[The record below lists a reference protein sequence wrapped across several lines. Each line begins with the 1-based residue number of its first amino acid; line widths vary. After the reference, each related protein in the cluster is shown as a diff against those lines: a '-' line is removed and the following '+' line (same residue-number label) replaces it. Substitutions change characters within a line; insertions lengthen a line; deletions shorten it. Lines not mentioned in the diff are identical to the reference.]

1 MIREIKDELIK
12 ETIYSKKLQNGLEV
26 FFLPKKDYVKQYA
39 IFATKYGSNDLVFK
53 LETEED
59 YTTVPEGIAHFLE
72 HKLFEEPEGN
82 VFDRFAELGANVNA
96 YTNFNIT
103 AYYFTSSSFFYENL
117 TTLIRFVQSPYFTDE
132 NVEKEK
138 GIIGQE
144 IKMYQDN
151 PDWRVFFNLLKG
163 MYHNHPVKNDIAGT
177 IDSVNSTTKEDLYRC
192 HKTFYHPSNMALF
205 ISADIDRDEV
215 FKKVEETFGEFKYE
229 EVMKIQRQPIEEP
242 SYIKEAHIEESM
254 LVSTPLF
261 QIGYK
266 DIEVGKDGLDLV
278 SKEIAVGILLEMIF
292 GKSSDLYE
300 NLYEAGLIDQSFG
313 VDYICERDY
322 SHIIISGESKNP
334 MEVKRLVDEWVL
346 KLQEGGLNKAD
357 FERIKRRQIGQNLAY
372 FNSIEYIGNSFIGY
386 YFKNI
391 NFLEYIKILTETK
404 FEVVENYGNSM
415 LDGSRQVISIIN
427 P

>member
-1 MIREIKDELIK
+1 MIKEINDKLIK
-12 ETIYSKKLQNGLEV
+12 ESVFGKKLQNGLEV

-39 IFATKYGSNDLVFK
+39 IFATKYGSNDLSFK
-53 LETEED
+53 LDTED
-59 YTTVPEGIAHFLE
+59 SYTKVPVGIAHFLE

-103 AYYFTSSSFFYENL
+103 AYYFTSTSYFYENL
-117 TTLIRFVQSPYFTDE
+117 ATLIRFVQSPYFTDE

-144 IKMYQDN
+144 IMMYQDN
-151 PDWRVFFNLLKG
+151 PEWRVFFNLLKG

-177 IDSVNSTTKEDLYRC
+177 IESVNSTTKEDLYNC
-192 HKTFYHPSNMALF
+192 YNTFYHPSNMALF
-205 ISADIDRDEV
+205 IAGDLDKEEV
-215 FKKVEETFGEFKYE
+215 FKKVEEGFAELNYE
-229 EVMKIQRQPIEEP
+229 KPHVITRQYTEEPTDIREGYIEER
-242 SYIKEAHIEESM
+242 M

-266 DIEVGKDGLDLV
+266 DNRVGMDGIELAT
-278 SKEIAVGILLEMIF
+278 KEIAINILIDMIF

-300 NLYEAGLIDQSFG
+300 GLYEKGLIDQSFG
-313 VDYICERDY
+313 FDYVCERDY
-322 SHIIISGESKNP
+322 GHIIIGGESRSP
-334 MEVKRLVDEWVL
+334 MEVKGIIDGNISRI
-346 KLQEGGLNKAD
+346 KKEGLDKET
-357 FERIKRRQIGQNLAY
+357 FERIKRKQIGENLSY
-372 FNSIEYIGNSFIGY
+372 YNSIEYIGNSFIGY

-391 NFLEYIKILTETK
+391 NFLEYIKLLTEIRLET
-404 FEVVENYGNSM
+404 VEEYANSI
-415 LDGSRQVISIIN
+415 LDENRQVISIIN